1 MTTLLRL
8 RWVAIFATGLLVAS
22 MVMAWTVHD
31 YPAAT
36 YWAVLAVFLLVADL
50 VTRTK

>member
-1 MTTLLRL
+1 MLRL
-8 RWVAIFATGLLVAS
+8 RWVAIIATGLMVSS
-22 MVMAWTVHD
+22 MVMAWVMHD

-50 VTRTK
+50 VTRIK